1 MKRRSDKFSDSTVL
15 RDSVNSVPLMDQT
28 DRKNPNP
35 NTDKEINVKNN
46 KSGTGN
52 ESQSA
57 SATTFEQHL
66 RDHRNSTKKRV
77 QFANGLQPTNRGFPS
92 DWDWSAGGERKRRKK
107 KKRREEKRSS
117 QKQEGKKIEKTEE
130 CTRPRWRRIV
140 CTRWRETEDMKQEW
154 KPW

>member
-107 KKRREEKRSS
+107 KKGEKKREVARNRREKKSRKRRNARD
-117 QKQEGKKIEKTEE
+117 QDGGALCALDGGRQ
-130 CTRPRWRRIV
+130 RI
-140 CTRWRETEDMKQEW
+140 
-154 KPW
+154 